1 MVKVYEIKKEFKWL
15 IILKNEHI
23 FDSKWSNVLYTRFVG
38 PSMILVKFYGTF
50 KE

>member
-1 MVKVYEIKKEFKWL
+1 MKLKNFKWL

-23 FDSKWSNVLYTRFVG
+23 FDSKWSNVLYTTFVG